1 MPIQTN
7 ILEYLE
13 ATAPRLPQKLAYSNG
28 VDGVTFSQLHGDA
41 RRLGSA
47 LLKMGLRKAPVA
59 VLMEKHPTVPVAF
72 FGVVYAGGF
81 YIPMDTAMPAER
93 MQSVLE
99 QSGASAIIVDEKNES
114 KAISLHFAGKVLKYQ
129 ELVASEINKDALDA
143 VRKQHLDIDPLYIVF
158 TSGST
163 GTPKGV
169 AACHRSVID
178 YSEAL
183 CDTLGFSEE
192 SVFANQAPL
201 FFDAPLKE
209 LIPVIKYGATAYLVP
224 QMNFM
229 FPMLLCK
236 FLNEHR
242 INTVCWVVSALTMLS
257 STGAL
262 LKDPPKYLKTVAF
275 GSEVFPLP
283 QYRIWRETLPN
294 ATFFNLYGPTEAT
307 GMSCW
312 WRADR
317 ELEPNEPIPVGYP
330 FRNTGLLLI
339 NEEGKEA
346 KIGEVGEI
354 YLRGTCVTLGYYGD
368 AQRTAE
374 AFVQNPLQNHYP
386 ETVYKT
392 GDNGMI
398 NRFGELVFLGRR
410 DGQIKLNG
418 YRIELGEIEAAA
430 AECEGIE
437 RACCV
442 YRTEKKQIVMF
453 YVGATEESALITHL
467 KARLPKYMVPSVFG
481 KLSVMPFTPNGKIDR
496 KYLKNYAETEMF
508 RQ

>member
-1 MPIQTN
+1 M
-7 ILEYLE
+7 
-13 ATAPRLPQKLAYSNG
+13 R
-28 VDGVTFSQLHGDA
+28 
-41 RRLGSA
+41 
-47 LLKMGLRKAPVA
+47 
-59 VLMEKHPTVPVAF
+59 
-72 FGVVYAGGF
+72 
-81 YIPMDTAMPAER
+81 
-93 MQSVLE
+93 SVLE
-99 QSGASAIIVDEKNES
+99 QSGAKAIIVDEKNEK
-114 KAISLHFAGKVLKYQ
+114 KAISLHFAGKVLKFQ
-129 ELVASEINKDALDA
+129 DLTAFEIAEDALA
-143 VRKQHLDIDPLYIVF
+143 EVRGQHLDIDPLYIVF

-169 AACHRSVID
+169 VACHRSVID

-183 CDTLGFSEE
+183 CETLGFSEE

-242 INTVCWVVSALTMLS
+242 INTICWVVSALTMLS

-262 LKDPPKYLKTVAF
+262 QKDPPKYLKTVAF

-283 QYRIWRETLPN
+283 QYRIWREALPG

-317 ELEPNEPIPVGYP
+317 ELEENEPIPAGYP

-339 NEEGKEA
+339 NEDGKEA
-346 KIGEVGEI
+346 EVGEEGEI

-368 AQRTAE
+368 ARRTSE
-374 AFVQNPLQNHYP
+374 AFVQNPLQSHYP
-386 ETVYKT
+386 EIVYRT
-392 GDNGMI
+392 GDNGRI

-418 YRIELGEIEAAA
+418 YRIELGEIEAKA
-430 AECEGIE
+430 AECEGIG

-442 YRTEKKQIVMF
+442 YRAEKKQIVLF
-453 YVGATEESALITHL
+453 YVGTVAEKTVIEYL
-467 KARLPKYMVPSVFG
+467 KVRLPKYMVPSAFC
-481 KLSVMPFTPNGKIDR
+481 KLSVMPLTPNGKIDR
-496 KYLKNYAETEMF
+496 KYLKNYAETEDF
-508 RQ
+508 GQ